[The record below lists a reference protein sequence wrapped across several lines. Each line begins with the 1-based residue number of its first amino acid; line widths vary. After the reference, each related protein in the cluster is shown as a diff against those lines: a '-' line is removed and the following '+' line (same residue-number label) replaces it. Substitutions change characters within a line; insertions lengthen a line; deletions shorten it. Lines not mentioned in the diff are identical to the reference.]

1 MFFFATL
8 FTEVTMLNMLIAI
21 MGDTFERVIENR
33 DLNSTK
39 TKLELLGDLSANIR
53 KIDNLMGH
61 RGVDK
66 NDRFLFVVTPNDDEQ
81 DELGTWEGSIR
92 QMRKTTDKR
101 ISKLEASLV
110 KQISSLS
117 DQAEQSSK
125 RDIAQD
131 SALKQLVN

>member
-1 MFFFATL
+1 
-8 FTEVTMLNMLIAI
+8 MLNMLIAI

-92 QMRKTTDKR
+92 QMSKIMESR
-101 ISKLEASLV
+101 ISKLEVSLA
-110 KQISSLS
+110 KQITSLS
-117 DQAEQSSK
+117 DQAE
-125 RDIAQD
+125 
-131 SALKQLVN
+131 